1 MHGDSVENPAPASE
15 EEGNDDGAAALT
27 RNGGSKRKHA
37 VRSK

>member
-15 EEGNDDGAAALT
+15 EERNDDGAAALT
-27 RNGGSKRKHA
+27 RRGKLKRKHA